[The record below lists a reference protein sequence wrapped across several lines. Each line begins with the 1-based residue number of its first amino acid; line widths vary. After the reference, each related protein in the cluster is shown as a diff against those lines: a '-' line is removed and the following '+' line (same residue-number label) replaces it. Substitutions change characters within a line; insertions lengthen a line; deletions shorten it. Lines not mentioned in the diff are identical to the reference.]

1 MFIILKKFA
10 DPDGQVVDILCQ
22 AVLETNDTFVDL
34 WDQHGNQSADD
45 RKQYCET
52 HQRCYTFCNTGAA
65 SSFLI
70 TFDRRSPDTDF
81 CPVVNR
87 QHQICQYTSVYNRH
101 KDRYDLFMIAAIT
114 ENFSNA
120 KHKRTQLAITANAV
134 RPQSIKNRNLE
145 FFIF

>member
-65 SSFLI
+65 LI
-70 TFDRRSPDTDF
+70 IFD
-81 CPVVNR
+81 
-87 QHQICQYTSVYNRH
+87 H
-101 KDRYDLFMIAAIT
+101 L
-114 ENFSNA
+114 
-120 KHKRTQLAITANAV
+120 
-134 RPQSIKNRNLE
+134 
-145 FFIF
+145 